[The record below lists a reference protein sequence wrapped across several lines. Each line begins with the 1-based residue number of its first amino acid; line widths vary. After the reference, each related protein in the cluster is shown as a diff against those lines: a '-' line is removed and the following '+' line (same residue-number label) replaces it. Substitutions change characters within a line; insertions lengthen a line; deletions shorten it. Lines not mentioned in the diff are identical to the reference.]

1 MSGAILALLILIFIL
16 AIVFGII
23 VYSYTFYYKNL
34 YYKTTPYKWNFVWV
48 ILVLDIISLIFVII
62 GFVYKKDNNSF
73 FAQNGWFVGLSLA
86 LFIFLSIIVCFI
98 FYFKKK
104 FSKPQ
109 KQIKDFYKD
118 DFVNQLLK
126 LKESWIYS
134 SSISRLEKVRSEKL
148 KNMKEDYRRMM
159 NLEIPI
165 DFEKT
170 LIELVKFDQK
180 YTSYWSISLNILKLS
195 YFLEIAT
202 KLKNSAH

>member
-1 MSGAILALLILIFIL
+1 MSGAILALLILILIL

-23 VYSYTFYYKNL
+23 VFSYTFYYKNL

-48 ILVLDIISLIFVII
+48 ILALDIISLVFVII
-62 GFVYKKDNNSF
+62 GFACKNDHNSF
-73 FAQNGWFVGLSLA
+73 FAKNGWFAGLSLT
-86 LFIFLSIIVCFI
+86 LFIFLSIIIAFI
-98 FYFKKK
+98 FYFRKE

-109 KQIKDFYKD
+109 KQIKNFYKD

-148 KNMKEDYRRMM
+148 KNMKEEYIRMI

-165 DFEKT
+165 DFEKALT
-170 LIELVKFDQK
+170 ELIRFDQK
-180 YTSYWSISLNILKLS
+180 YTSYWSISFNIIKLS
-195 YFLEIAT
+195 YFLEIAA
-202 KLKNSAH
+202 KLKNSAR

>member
-1 MSGAILALLILIFIL
+1 MSGAILTLLILILIL
-16 AIVFGII
+16 TIVFGVI
-23 VYSYTFYYKNL
+23 VCGYTFYYKSL
-34 YYKTTPYKWNFVWV
+34 YYKTTPYKWNYVWI
-48 ILVLDIISLIFVII
+48 ILALDIISLIFVII
-62 GFVYKKDNNSF
+62 GFVYKKDYDSF
-73 FAQNGWFVGLSLA
+73 FAKNSWFTGLSLT

-98 FYFKKK
+98 FYFKKE

-118 DFVNQLLK
+118 DFINQLLK

-134 SSISRLEKVRSEKL
+134 SSISRLENVRSEKL
-148 KNMKEDYRRMM
+148 KSVKEDYDRMM

-180 YTSYWSISLNILKLS
+180 YTSYWSISFNTLKLS
-195 YFLEIAT
+195 YFLEIAA
-202 KLKNSAH
+202 KLKSSGH